1 MTSRPYTPRVYQELA
16 TRHLLSVQRGALWA
30 GMGMG
35 KTVSALTALDA
46 QLFCGEI
53 THPTLAV
60 APTRVAKNVWPYEV
74 KKWDH
79 LKHLDVVPI
88 LGSERERLAA
98 LKRDVPIFTINYDN
112 LPWLVKTIGHRWPFR
127 QVIPDE
133 ATRLKGFRTRQGGA
147 RARALA
153 TMLHPI
159 KKIDQWWNLTGTPAP
174 NGLADL
180 WGQTWYLDGGA
191 RLGRNFT
198 AFEQRWFRKSFDGYS
213 LEPFP
218 FAREQIENALRDICL
233 SLRAEDYFDIQKPM
247 VTRVNVELPPHARK
261 LYRSMERELFLSIGE
276 TEIEAFNAA
285 SRTMKCLQLAAGGI
299 YESAEDQRGKW
310 VPVHDAKLAALESI
324 VEEAAGEPILVSYQW
339 KSDLTRILKA
349 FPQARELDDKKQ
361 TEDDWNAGKIPIL
374 VAHPKSA
381 GHGLNLQ
388 DGGHI
393 LVYFSD
399 WWDFELHDQ
408 ILERIGPVRQ
418 MQAGHNKLVRVYHI
432 VAENTIDE
440 LVLLR
445 HSLKR
450 GVQNLL
456 MEAMRKG

>member
-1 MTSRPYTPRVYQELA
+1 MTSRPYTPRPYQELA
-16 TRHLLSVQRGALWA
+16 TRHLLATPRGALWA

-35 KTVSALTALDA
+35 KTVSTLTALDA
-46 QLFCGEI
+46 QLFCGEA
-53 THPTLAV
+53 TQPTLIV
-60 APTRVAKNVWPYEV
+60 APKRVAKNVWPSEA

-88 LGSERERLAA
+88 LGSEKERAAA
-98 LKRDVPIFTINYDN
+98 LKRDVPLFTINYDN
-112 LPWLVKTIGHRWPFR
+112 LPWLVEQVGARWPFK
-127 QVIPDE
+127 QVVCDE
-133 ATRLKGFRTRQGGA
+133 STRLKGFRTKQGGA
-147 RARALA
+147 RARSIA
-153 TMLHPI
+153 TMLHPV

-180 WGQTWYLDGGA
+180 WGQSWYLDGGK
-191 RLGRNFT
+191 RLGRSFT
-198 AFEQRWFRKSFDGYS
+198 AFEQRWFSKSFDGYG

-218 FAREQIENALRDICL
+218 FAREQIQNELRDICL

-247 VTRVNVELPPHARK
+247 ITRVHAEMPAHARR
-261 LYRSMERELFLSIGE
+261 LYRAMAKEMFLAIGD
-276 TEIEAFNAA
+276 TEVEAFNAA
-285 SRTMKCLQLAAGGI
+285 ARTMKCLQLAAGFI

-310 VPVHDAKLAALESI
+310 VPVHDAKLDALESI

-339 KSDLTRILKA
+339 KPDLQRILKA
-349 FPQARELDDKKQ
+349 FPQARELDDRKQ

-418 MQAGHNKLVRVYHI
+418 MQAGHNCLVRVYHI
-432 VAENTIDE
+432 VVEDTVDE
-440 LVLLR
+440 QMLLR
-445 HSLKR
+445 HTLKR